1 MKLHLNPPYFRAVL
15 NGMEK
20 RTGKRRDILEKDYYI
35 TLILEEL
42 SQQGGNRCMLISR
55 AEPLYTRPLSPFGA
69 SPRT

>member
-15 NGMEK
+15 NGVEK

-42 SQQGGNRCMLISR
+42 SQQGGIVACLFQGRNRSIQG
-55 AEPLYTRPLSPFGA
+55 P
-69 SPRT
+69 

>member
-15 NGMEK
+15 KGMEK

-42 SQQGGNRCMLISR
+42 SQQRGIVACLFQGRNRSIQG
-55 AEPLYTRPLSPFGA
+55 P
-69 SPRT
+69 

>member
-20 RTGKRRDILEKDYYI
+20 RTGKRRDIYYI

-42 SQQGGNRCMLISR
+42 SQQGGIVACLFQGRNRSIQG
-55 AEPLYTRPLSPFGA
+55 P
-69 SPRT
+69 